1 MKELT
6 LPRTVAVS
14 GRQVELRLMTLGDA
28 DAILAFANTI
38 APHDLLFL
46 NRDIRNPKVVAAWE
60 DQIAQGP
67 ITSVLA
73 LHDARVYG
81 CTAVVRDL
89 YSWSAHVSEIRV
101 VIGDEMR
108 GTGLGR
114 LLAQE
119 CLVVAAAAGAS
130 KVFVRATVDQVAAL
144 AVFQDLGFVPEALLR
159 EHVRDPHG
167 QAHDIA
173 ILSLDLARQEARH
186 ENYGFENVGG

>member
-1 MKELT
+1 MNELT
-6 LPRTVAVS
+6 LPRTVEVS
-14 GRQVELRLMTLGDA
+14 GRQVELRLMARGDA
-28 DAILAFANTI
+28 AAILAFAATI

-60 DQIAQGP
+60 DQIAQGL

-73 LHDARVYG
+73 LHDGRVCG
-81 CTAVVRDL
+81 CTAVVRDPF
-89 YSWSAHVSEIRV
+89 SWSAHVSEIRV
-101 VIGDEMR
+101 VTGEEMR
-108 GTGLGR
+108 GSGLGR

-119 CLVVAAAAGAS
+119 CLILAAAAGAS

-159 EHVRDPHG
+159 EHVCDPQG

-173 ILSLDLARQEARH
+173 ILSLDLGRQQARH
-186 ENYGFENVGG
+186 KNYGFENVGE